1 MITIIYI
8 YWKSHQSQYDKY
20 DKITQN
26 DMINMGSQRLKI
38 GDNLPL
44 TDPYLQGCLC
54 NFLIDRI
61 CWAWHM
67 GVGY

>member
-8 YWKSHQSQYDKY
+8 YWESHQSQYDKY
-20 DKITQN
+20 DKMTQN
-26 DMINMGSQRLKI
+26 DMMNVGSQRLKI

-44 TDPYLQGCLC
+44 TNPYLQGCLY
-54 NFLIDRI
+54 NFLIDRS
-61 CWAWHM
+61 CWAWHV